1 VSTGEVRGG
10 RVRPVG
16 VVGGQK
22 VTGKVAVGLSD
33 GRGGQ
38 GRGWLGEDD
47 EQCMGMGVCTS
58 STMRECALGKSVAQ
72 TQYEHFV
79 LVLKSSSSEILTS
92 VGSSNVGHAT

>member
-1 VSTGEVRGG
+1 MSTGEVRGG

-38 GRGWLGEDD
+38 GRGRPEKKMNSRNTGEKRNSARRHA
-47 EQCMGMGVCTS
+47 C
-58 STMRECALGKSVAQ
+58 
-72 TQYEHFV
+72 
-79 LVLKSSSSEILTS
+79 
-92 VGSSNVGHAT
+92 VGE